1 MSAQFVYGRRA
12 EKFIHVSELDPATER
27 GLGCQCVCSE
37 CGGAL
42 QAHMGNAKAW
52 HFQHHVENQN
62 CNPQPMTLL
71 HAFVRD
77 KIAEKRELWL
87 PSTTFSVAVDLFGK
101 RWTEQVSIPDK
112 VYAFAKG
119 VTELRYRD
127 VQPDVVFSADAY
139 PSFAVE
145 VRKTHAVDDV
155 KKAALAQAYHDVVEF
170 DVSDLPAEGITSEQ
184 LEIELRDRRRWIW
197 INSVEKYRSTFRLT
211 RRVNWEQ
218 QAWQPKIGDYRTL
231 QRYPREAS
239 SKLRDAQKRMTWARG
254 ELQRMRASQGSKM
267 DGATHL
273 GRLSLTDRVAVVC
286 AVVGLE
292 PTELPS
298 HFTQRISLG
307 LEHHPYSWQL
317 PIFVAFGLKRKA
329 FTSRDVEVWADTALP
344 DCVLPFPDE
353 LSKNNFSRTRASIHN
368 YLLQLESQ
376 GVLRSDKNPR
386 HEQRNF
392 HGAFESW
399 GDYMLFAASM

>member
-1 MSAQFVYGRRA
+1 
-12 EKFIHVSELDPATER
+12 
-27 GLGCQCVCSE
+27 
-37 CGGAL
+37 
-42 QAHMGNAKAW
+42 
-52 HFQHHVENQN
+52 
-62 CNPQPMTLL
+62 
-71 HAFVRD
+71 
-77 KIAEKRELWL
+77 
-87 PSTTFSVAVDLFGK
+87 
-101 RWTEQVSIPDK
+101 
-112 VYAFAKG
+112 
-119 VTELRYRD
+119 
-127 VQPDVVFSADAY
+127 
-139 PSFAVE
+139 
-145 VRKTHAVDDV
+145 
-155 KKAALAQAYHDVVEF
+155 
-170 DVSDLPAEGITSEQ
+170 
-184 LEIELRDRRRWIW
+184 
-197 INSVEKYRSTFRLT
+197 
-211 RRVNWEQ
+211 
-218 QAWQPKIGDYRTL
+218 
-231 QRYPREAS
+231 
-239 SKLRDAQKRMTWARG
+239 
-254 ELQRMRASQGSKM
+254 M